1 MAGVLKSMIYSV
13 DCRVDEQLDNNF
25 LTLNLW
31 GKPIFLYII
40 EELFRLKSSSQIYVL
55 TDSEEIKKLYT
66 KFYRGGGTIC
76 NSSSGCKTCLYG
88 IRKSR
93 FAKTLYNRKSYKK
106 L

>member
-1 MAGVLKSMIYSV
+1 MAGVLKSMIYCV

-66 KFYRGGGTIC
+66 KFYRGGG
-76 NSSSGCKTCLYG
+76 
-88 IRKSR
+88 
-93 FAKTLYNRKSYKK
+93 YN